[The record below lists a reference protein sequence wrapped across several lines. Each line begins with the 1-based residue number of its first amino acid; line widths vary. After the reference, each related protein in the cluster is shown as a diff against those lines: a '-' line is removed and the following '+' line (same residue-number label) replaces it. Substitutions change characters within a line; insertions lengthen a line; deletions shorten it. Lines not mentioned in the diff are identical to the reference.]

1 MVPDLAQPTPE
12 VALVVA
18 VFATL
23 IVCVMRCQP
32 RGPGRSCQLSAVG
45 PDSA

>member
-12 VALVVA
+12 MTALVVA

-23 IVCVMRCQP
+23 IDVRDE
-32 RGPGRSCQLSAVG
+32 LSAAWAG
-45 PDSA
+45 ETTEER